1 MILMKLKIRDLAVEL
16 VWSKCDSGYWPGGVG
31 RKGRPVGCQGQ
42 AEGSVLEDLYKS
54 LAAGRGA
61 KQGVQHYSS
70 TQGATEA
77 GVSRPTSSVSAV
89 LS

>member
-1 MILMKLKIRDLAVEL
+1 
-16 VWSKCDSGYWPGGVG
+16 
-31 RKGRPVGCQGQ
+31 VGCQGQ
-42 AEGSVLEDLYKS
+42 AEGSVLEDLHKS

>member
-1 MILMKLKIRDLAVEL
+1 M
-16 VWSKCDSGYWPGGVG
+16 
-31 RKGRPVGCQGQ
+31 GCQGQ
-42 AEGSVLEDLYKS
+42 AEGSVLEDLHKS

-70 TQGATEA
+70 TQGAMEA

-89 LS
+89 LSSTSRTCRNVNSARSPMLILPRLQNPLQMHG